1 MNIDR
6 KIKVMHFL
14 APAKYTRW
22 ASREL
27 KMSTIFRYRCY
38 LQEITLLSA
47 MLASHSLRNC
57 VGSQPEK
64 FVKGGITQYLLFII
78 IISMK
83 SVVLSRGQQNDLELM
98 RGIIACGGG

>member
-1 MNIDR
+1 
-6 KIKVMHFL
+6 
-14 APAKYTRW
+14 
-22 ASREL
+22 
-27 KMSTIFRYRCY
+27 MSTIFRYRCY

-47 MLASHSLRNC
+47 MLASHSLRNS

-78 IISMK
+78 IIFSMK